1 MVDTLRLLK
10 IPETYFD
17 EVEDEVDSIAGL
29 ILEQTGTIP
38 RFKDQIQYKDLLF
51 TIESVGNKSINRIR
65 ICIQDETIIAPEN

>member
-1 MVDTLRLLK
+1 M
-10 IPETYFD
+10 
-17 EVEDEVDSIAGL
+17 IAGL